1 MKLRTKLMLC
11 TAFVGFGSAA
21 MAVDLPAGEVT
32 RQAIESAYAGY
43 ERIEIKYSPS
53 QVKVE
58 AIDAETGQKVETIYD
73 RATGAVLKAETST
86 YTGSV
91 SSGVEFESSS
101 GDFVDSNVG
110 SDDNGGDDTSGSDDD
125 GVDDTS
131 GSDDNGGDD
140 TSGSDDDGADDSSG
154 GSDGGSS
161 GSDSDDNDDSSG
173 GNDGGNSGKGG
184 DGGGDSSGGNDD

>member
-32 RQAIESAYAGY
+32 RQVIESAYAGY
-43 ERIEIKYSPS
+43 ESIEIKYSPS

-86 YTGSV
+86 YTGPV
-91 SSGVEFESSS
+91 SSGVEFQSTS
-101 GDFVDSNVG
+101 GDFVDSNMG

-140 TSGSDDDGADDSSG
+140 TSGSDDNGSDDTSGGNDSGDDGDNSGKGSDGGSDGGDDSSG
-154 GSDGGSS
+154 GSD
-161 GSDSDDNDDSSG
+161 
-173 GNDGGNSGKGG
+173 
-184 DGGGDSSGGNDD
+184 SSGGNDD